1 MVRKTPKFFGWIG
14 EPKDSSSIPM
24 ARFRVGKNKVINEH
38 ITFFKQ
44 VK

>member
-1 MVRKTPKFFGWIG
+1 MARKRPKFFGFLG
-14 EPKDSSSIPM
+14 DSKDSSSIPM